1 MHTYKSV
8 KNLIENLTDFYFSHD
23 RIQHDQI
30 SYHKTSKVKNM
41 MEQETIRFEQRD
53 NDVFVYG
60 YPELKDRKG
69 ILAGDRMAFFFGEGW
84 RNYELHV
91 ANTLTGKIR
100 KLSTTDGELL
110 VDDNDIDNDAIAKEC
125 DNGIVNAQ
133 AKAIR
138 YAGLNRWDGFKD
150 GLCAISW
157 MLYPDGRYF
166 ADKDGFGMEDNDEEE
181 VYAIIDTDLNIVEPF
196 RPIKDVAAYLKEIR
210 KNKRESVI
218 KNRTMKTRIFNL
230 IIIDESG
237 SMQSIKKEAI
247 DSVNETIQTIRS
259 AQKKYE
265 DQEHYVSLVTFNDDV
280 KTVYECVPV
289 NEIKE
294 LTAETY
300 QPDCCTALYD
310 AMGISLNA
318 LRKKVAE
325 DDKVLVT
332 VVTDG
337 YENSSKEYSGKAIK
351 ALVDELKAKGWVF
364 AYIGANQDVEAVAA
378 TISITNVMNFETTSV
393 GTQVMT
399 DRVNRSR
406 ERLYCCM
413 AKPDFSAAEANENFF
428 DEDDEK

>member
-1 MHTYKSV
+1 
-8 KNLIENLTDFYFSHD
+8 
-23 RIQHDQI
+23 
-30 SYHKTSKVKNM
+30 M
-41 MEQETIRFEQRD
+41 MEQEAIRFEQKD
-53 NDVFVYG
+53 NEVFVYG
-60 YPELKDRKG
+60 YPNLKDRKG
-69 ILAGDRMAFFFGEGW
+69 VIVGDGIAIFFGEGW
-84 RNYELHV
+84 RNYELYI

-100 KLSTTDGELL
+100 KLSTTNGELL
-110 VDDNDIDNDAIAKEC
+110 VDDNDIDYDAIAKEC
-125 DNGIVNAQ
+125 ENGIGNAR
-133 AKAIR
+133 AKIIR

-166 ADKDGFGMEDNDEEE
+166 ADEDGFGMEDNDEEE

-196 RPIKDVAAYLKEIR
+196 RPIKDVANYLKELR
-210 KNKRESVI
+210 NKKHKTLTNKQNIS
-218 KNRTMKTRIFNL
+218 MKTRIFNL

-259 AQKKYE
+259 AQKKHE
-265 DQEHYVSLVTFNDDV
+265 EQEHYVSLVTFNDDV
-280 KTVYECVPV
+280 KTIYECVPV
-289 NEIKE
+289 DEVKE

-300 QPDCCTALYD
+300 RPDCCTALYD

-351 ALVDELKAKGWVF
+351 ALVDELKVKGWVF

-378 TISITNVMNFETTSV
+378 TISITNVMNFETTSA
-393 GTQVMT
+393 GTHMMT

-413 AKPDFSAAEANENFF
+413 ARPDFSAAEANENFF
-428 DEDDEK
+428 DEDEK

>member
-1 MHTYKSV
+1 
-8 KNLIENLTDFYFSHD
+8 
-23 RIQHDQI
+23 
-30 SYHKTSKVKNM
+30 M

-53 NDVFVYG
+53 NDVFVCG
-60 YPELKDRKG
+60 YPELKDCKG
-69 ILAGDRMAFFFGEGW
+69 VLVGNGMAFFFGEGW

-110 VDDNDIDNDAIAKEC
+110 VDDDEIDYDAIVKLCE
-125 DNGIVNAQ
+125 NGIGNAR

-166 ADKDGFGMEDNDEEE
+166 ADSDGFGMEDNDEEV
-181 VYAIIDTDLNIVEPF
+181 VYAIIDADLNIVEPF
-196 RPIKDVAAYLKEIR
+196 RPIDNIEAYLKKLR
-210 KNKRESVI
+210 KN
-218 KNRTMKTRIFNL
+218 NRTKQTNDKLMKTRIFNL

-237 SMQSIKKEAI
+237 SMQSIKKAAI

-259 AQKKYE
+259 AQKKHE

-289 NEIKE
+289 DEVKE

-337 YENSSKEYSGKAIK
+337 YENASKEYSGKAIK
-351 ALVDELKAKGWVF
+351 ALVDELKTKGWVF

-378 TISITNVMNFETTSV
+378 TISITNVMNFETTSA
-393 GTQVMT
+393 GTHMMT

-428 DEDDEK
+428 DEDDK

>member
-1 MHTYKSV
+1 MV
-8 KNLIENLTDFYFSHD
+8 
-23 RIQHDQI
+23 
-30 SYHKTSKVKNM
+30 
-41 MEQETIRFEQRD
+41 EQGTIRFEQQD
-53 NDVFVYG
+53 NSVFVYG

-69 ILAGDRMAFFFGEGW
+69 ILAGDGMAFFFGEGW
-84 RNYELHV
+84 RNYELYV

-110 VDDNDIDNDAIAKEC
+110 VDDDDIDYDLIAKEC
-125 DNGIVNAQ
+125 ENGIGNAR

-138 YAGLNRWDGFKD
+138 YAGINRWDGFKD

-166 ADKDGFGMEDNDEEE
+166 ADSDGFGMEDNDEEE
-181 VYAIIDTDLNIVEPF
+181 VYAIIDIDLNIVEPF
-196 RPIKDVAAYLKEIR
+196 RPIKDVATYLEEIR

-218 KNRTMKTRIFNL
+218 NKRTMKTRIFNL

-259 AQKKYE
+259 AQKKHE
-265 DQEHYVSLVTFNDDV
+265 EQEHDVSLVTFNDDV
-280 KTVYECVPV
+280 KTVYECGAV
-289 NEIKE
+289 NEVKE

-300 QPDCCTALYD
+300 RPDCCTALYD

-337 YENSSKEYSGKAIK
+337 YENASKEYSGKAIK

-393 GTQVMT
+393 GTHMMT

-428 DEDDEK
+428 NEDDN

>member
-1 MHTYKSV
+1 
-8 KNLIENLTDFYFSHD
+8 
-23 RIQHDQI
+23 
-30 SYHKTSKVKNM
+30 
-41 MEQETIRFEQRD
+41 
-53 NDVFVYG
+53 
-60 YPELKDRKG
+60 
-69 ILAGDRMAFFFGEGW
+69 
-84 RNYELHV
+84 
-91 ANTLTGKIR
+91 
-100 KLSTTDGELL
+100 
-110 VDDNDIDNDAIAKEC
+110 
-125 DNGIVNAQ
+125 
-133 AKAIR
+133 
-138 YAGLNRWDGFKD
+138 
-150 GLCAISW
+150 
-157 MLYPDGRYF
+157 
-166 ADKDGFGMEDNDEEE
+166 
-181 VYAIIDTDLNIVEPF
+181 
-196 RPIKDVAAYLKEIR
+196 
-210 KNKRESVI
+210 
-218 KNRTMKTRIFNL
+218 MKTRIFNL

-259 AQKKYE
+259 AQKKHQ

-280 KTVYECVPV
+280 KTVYECIPV
-289 NEIKE
+289 DEVKE
-294 LTAETY
+294 LTAKTY

-337 YENSSKEYSGKAIK
+337 YENASKEYSGKAIK

-393 GTQVMT
+393 GTHMMT

-428 DEDDEK
+428 DEDDK